1 MESTLDLRQIVGILR
16 KHILLIILSMIGF
29 AIVAF
34 GIAEFAMTPQYTSTI
49 QLLVNQK
56 KDASASAAAYQ
67 NQQADVQMISTYK
80 DIITNQVILKQVKQ
94 NLANP
99 TKVIGPAQKA
109 KYTTNADGTK
119 RLIKAAQ
126 PAKVA
131 STGTKYNISVAAL
144 KSAISISNQQ
154 NSQVFALSVVTDNP
168 NKSAAVA
175 NQVAKVFKT
184 KIKRIMS
191 VNNVT
196 IVSRAVANDAKTSP
210 KTMLITLIG
219 LIVGLLLAVG
229 YAFVIELTDTTVKD
243 DDFLTETL
251 GLTNL
256 GQVAEIK
263 LTGSHL
269 AQRER
274 TNRNGNSHRRVRV

>member
-1 MESTLDLRQIVGILR
+1 
-16 KHILLIILSMIGF
+16 
-29 AIVAF
+29 
-34 GIAEFAMTPQYTSTI
+34 
-49 QLLVNQK
+49 
-56 KDASASAAAYQ
+56 
-67 NQQADVQMISTYK
+67 MISTYK

-99 TKVIGPAQKA
+99 TKVIKPAQKA

-168 NKSAAVA
+168 DKSAAVA

-196 IVSRAVANDAKTSP
+196 IFSRAVANDAKTSP
-210 KTMLITLIG
+210 KTMLIILIG
-219 LIVGLLLAVG
+219 LVVGLLLSVG

-243 DDFLTETL
+243 DGFLTETL
-251 GLTNL
+251 GLANL
-256 GQVAEIK
+256 GQVSEIK
-263 LTGSHL
+263 LSESQLG
-269 AQRER
+269 QRVKNSR
-274 TNRNGNSHRRVRV
+274 SGNPHRRVRT